1 MPLPSAFEIRMGLL
15 RLSLSAKVF
24 LAALALCA
32 FAVLGMAWASYL
44 SFSRDFLGY
53 LNGQAEQRLDALV
66 PRFEHAY
73 AEHGSWNFLL
83 NQHPPEAWI
92 QLLRPELPPNTT
104 TRPSPPVSDLTGAF
118 LRFSLLDAEHH
129 YLIGFRDLP
138 PVPLLRAIHWQ
149 GQVVG
154 WLALTPFEA
163 VISDGDRRFQQSQI
177 RSSLVI
183 AFVCLL
189 LAAALAWWIA
199 RTLLRPIR
207 TVAAATHR
215 LAAGDYGIQL
225 PIRSADEAGQLAQDF
240 NRLASVLA
248 SNELQRRAFMADISH
263 ELRTPLAVLRGEL
276 EAMEDGIRP
285 LDVGGLKSLQTEV
298 GSLNKLVD
306 DLFELSLAE
315 VGGPTYRH
323 EPLDLATLLALT
335 ADAWRPRY
343 RQAGLELRLELPDA
357 PLMIRGDEARL
368 GQLFYNLLENSLRY
382 TEAPGQVHLAA
393 RQVGNR
399 LQVDLQDSAPGVPTT
414 DRERLFERFYR
425 VEGSRSRRSGGAGLG
440 LAICRGIAEV
450 HGGRLLAH
458 ASPLGGLWL
467 ELQLPALIDRSPA

>member
-1 MPLPSAFEIRMGLL
+1 MGLL

-66 PRFEHAY
+66 PRFEQAY

-92 QLLRPELPPNTT
+92 QLLHPETVPGQTT
-104 TRPSPPVSDLTGAF
+104 PPVSDLTGAF
-118 LRFSLLDAEHH
+118 LRLSLLDAEHH
-129 YLIGFRDLP
+129 YLIGFRQLP
-138 PVPLLRAIHWQ
+138 SAPLLRSVRIK

-240 NRLASVLA
+240 NRLANALA
-248 SNELQRRAFMADISH
+248 DNERQRRVFMADISH
-263 ELRTPLAVLRGEL
+263 ELRTPLAVLKGEL

-285 LDVGGLKSLQTEV
+285 LDLGGLKSLQTEV

-323 EPLDLATLLALT
+323 EAVDLATLLALT
-335 ADAWRPRY
+335 ADAWRARY
-343 RQAGLELRLELPDA
+343 RQAGLELLLELPDA

-382 TEAPGQVHLAA
+382 TEAPGQVRLAA
-393 RQVGNR
+393 RQVGQL
-399 LQVDLQDSAPGVPTT
+399 LQVDLQDSAPDVPAA

-450 HGGRLLAH
+450 HGGHLLAH

-467 ELQLPALIDRSPA
+467 ELQLPALDDRSPA